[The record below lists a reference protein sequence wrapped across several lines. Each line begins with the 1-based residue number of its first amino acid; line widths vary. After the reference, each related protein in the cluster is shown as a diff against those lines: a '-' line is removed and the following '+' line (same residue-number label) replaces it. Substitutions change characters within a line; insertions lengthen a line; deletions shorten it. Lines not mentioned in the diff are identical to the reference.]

1 MLYLL
6 GAKGMTMPPQPRKR
20 VEIGPLR
27 AGMFALQFGFVVGTF
42 VLGGVWAGNYL
53 DERFG
58 TGPWL
63 VVVGMILGLLL
74 SFGTLYQLFRLQ
86 I

>member
-1 MLYLL
+1 
-6 GAKGMTMPPQPRKR
+6 MPPQPRKR
-20 VEIGPLR
+20 IEIGPLR
-27 AGMFALQFGFVVGTF
+27 AGIFALQFGFVVAAF

-53 DERFG
+53 DGRFG
-58 TGPWL
+58 TAPWL
-63 VVVGMILGLLL
+63 VVVGMFLGLLL

>member
-1 MLYLL
+1 
-6 GAKGMTMPPQPRKR
+6 MPPQPKKR
-20 VEIGPLR
+20 IEIGPLR
-27 AGMFALQFGFVVGTF
+27 AGMFAIQFGFVVGSF

-58 TGPWL
+58 TSPLL
-63 VVVGMILGLLL
+63 VVLGMLAGLLF
-74 SFGTLYQLFRLQ
+74 SFGTLYQLYRMQ

>member
-1 MLYLL
+1 M
-6 GAKGMTMPPQPRKR
+6 MPPQPKKR
-20 VEIGPLR
+20 IEIGPLR
-27 AGMFALQFGFVVGTF
+27 AGMFAIQFGFVVGSF

-58 TGPWL
+58 TSPLL
-63 VVVGMILGLLL
+63 VVLGMLAGLLF
-74 SFGTLYQLFRLQ
+74 SFGTLYQLYRMQ

>member
-1 MLYLL
+1 
-6 GAKGMTMPPQPRKR
+6 MPPQPKKR
-20 VEIGPLR
+20 IEIGPLR
-27 AGMFALQFGFVVGTF
+27 AGMFAIQFGFVVGSF

-58 TGPWL
+58 TSPLL
-63 VVVGMILGLLL
+63 VILGMLAGLLF
-74 SFGTLYQLFRLQ
+74 SFGTLYQLYRMQ

>member
-1 MLYLL
+1 
-6 GAKGMTMPPQPRKR
+6 
-20 VEIGPLR
+20 
-27 AGMFALQFGFVVGTF
+27 MFAIQFGFVVGSF

-58 TGPWL
+58 TSPLL
-63 VVVGMILGLLL
+63 VILGMLAGLLF
-74 SFGTLYQLFRLQ
+74 SFGTLYQLYRMQ

>member
-6 GAKGMTMPPQPRKR
+6 GAKREAMPPQRKKR
-20 VEIGPLR
+20 IEIGPLR

-42 VLGGVWAGNYL
+42 VLGGVWAGNYF

-58 TGPWL
+58 TGPLL
-63 VVVGMILGLLL
+63 VIVGMLLGLAL

>member
-1 MLYLL
+1 
-6 GAKGMTMPPQPRKR
+6 MPPQPKKR
-20 VEIGPLR
+20 IEIGPLR
-27 AGMFALQFGFVVGTF
+27 AGMFAIQFGFVVGSF

-58 TGPWL
+58 TSPLL
-63 VVVGMILGLLL
+63 VILGMLAGLVF
-74 SFGTLYQLFRLQ
+74 SFGTLYQLYRMQ